1 MKTYDP
7 SRGSWRTR
15 LAWLAAFVGA
25 SLIFSLG
32 LGCEVPLVAFAAI
45 CGLRQSRRE
54 ALLFVS
60 VVWLT
65 DELVG
70 FTAWHYPVGFAGFG
84 WAAAVGAAILAA
96 TWAAGAVA
104 RRIAPALG
112 SVSAFISAF
121 AVYEALLWIVSM
133 AAGAMTK
140 EAFTPVIL
148 AEVLGFN
155 AATFAGLL
163 AVRALKPHTGRF
175 AHSLR
180 AVGSGRHA

>member
-7 SRGSWRTR
+7 SHASWRTR

-32 LGCEVPLVAFAAI
+32 LGCEVPLVAFAAL

-70 FTAWHYPVGFAGFG
+70 FTAWHYPAGLAGFG
-84 WAAAVGAAILAA
+84 WAVAVGAAILAA
-96 TWAAGAVA
+96 TWSAGTVA
-104 RRIAPALG
+104 RRATSAVG
-112 SVSAFISAF
+112 TVGAFISAF
-121 AVYEALLWIVSM
+121 AVFEALLWIVSI

-140 EAFTPVIL
+140 QAFAPVIL

-163 AVRALKPHTGRF
+163 AVRALKPYTGRHL
-175 AHSLR
+175 HSLR

>member
-7 SRGSWRTR
+7 SHASWRTR

-25 SLIFSLG
+25 SLVFSLG
-32 LGCEVPLVAFAAI
+32 LGCEVPLVAFAAL

-60 VVWLT
+60 IVWLT

-84 WAAAVGAAILAA
+84 WAVAIGAAILAA

-104 RRIAPALG
+104 RRATSAVG

-121 AVYEALLWIVSM
+121 AVFEALLWVVSM

-140 EAFTPVIL
+140 QAFAPVIL
-148 AEVLGFN
+148 AEVLGVN

-163 AVRALKPHTGRF
+163 AVRALKPHTGRY

-180 AVGSGRHA
+180 TAGSARHA

>member
-7 SRGSWRTR
+7 SHASWRTR

-32 LGCEVPLVAFAAI
+32 LGCEVPLVAFAAL
-45 CGLRQSRRE
+45 CGLRQNRRE

-84 WAAAVGAAILAA
+84 WAVAVGAAILAA

-104 RRIAPALG
+104 RRATPAAAA
-112 SVSAFISAF
+112 VSAFISAF
-121 AVYEALLWIVSM
+121 AVFEASLLMVSL

-148 AEVLGFN
+148 AEALGVN

-163 AVRALKPHTGRF
+163 AVRALKPHAGRD
-175 AHSLR
+175 AHCLG
-180 AVGSGRHA
+180 AVGSARHA